1 MAELVSRRFSSFF
14 FSTPSPFL
22 ASLVRLHRAFHVFFC
37 SFSGEIYSIRRF
49 KLILILYRDG
59 ARWWNCRCVSH
70 LGWGSSQRWGT
81 VKLSDGRW
89 HPQFFHAY
97 IFPLYRGDTPLIGD
111 RSENMVSRKFMGG
124 KKNENK
130 YGVELKFKKVNL
142 LIISKWLFRAKSY
155 LLRLVRKNFPLQSL

>member
-22 ASLVRLHRAFHVFFC
+22 PSLVRLHRAFHVFFC
-37 SFSGEIYSIRRF
+37 SFSGKIYSIRRF

-70 LGWGSSQRWGT
+70 LGWGSSQRWGI

-97 IFPLYRGDTPLIGD
+97 IFPLYRGDKLIGD